1 MRKKNKAQVG
11 LQVPYKRTL
20 PQRSLSA
27 GLQSRFNFSPYQQS
41 SQGFFPSYI
50 TASTNFP
57 YTYGTLPYLN
67 KRSIQTDLGGDYET
81 FQSMSGDLSKDL
93 RNRIKTSALDLGLDK
108 GLGNFGNVRYQ
119 GTITPD
125 LNLKQAFDPRNFSYT
140 NQFGDEGIRG
150 SLAFSP
156 KNYATAEVGVGQNL
170 SIGYNRAKDE
180 QGRINTVTGKFN
192 PGGPFSM
199 EYSQQYRPGN
209 TIMNQRVTGNINT
222 DGFTASGYRNINQEE
237 GKTYGGSFAKNTG
250 PVTYG
255 ASANYG
261 PQGLSNL
268 NANLAAEDF
277 YNLGYSR
284 NRLDDGF
291 ENTINAGFNF
301 NPFNIN
307 YSRTYIPGQEGSQ
320 TIGGR
325 YQGEKGSFDI
335 SKNLS
340 GENAGTYT
348 GSLTKKIGNLNLS
361 GSGSGTKQ
369 KVQDYKIS
377 AGLNIPVN
385 KGTFDITGSYGRERD
400 EMGNFG
406 KPNYNFGL
414 KYGYTF
420 KKGGS
425 VSKNKTKLKQTYFK
439 KIK

>member
-1 MRKKNKAQVG
+1 MRKKKAQVG
-11 LQVPYKRTL
+11 MQN
-20 PQRSLSA
+20 
-27 GLQSRFNFSPYQQS
+27 RFNFNPYQE
-41 SQGFFPSYI
+41 GERRFLPSYL
-50 TASTNFP
+50 TASTNLP

-67 KRSIQTDLGGDYET
+67 QRTVQTDLGGDYES
-81 FQSMSGDLSKDL
+81 FRSMSGDLSRDL
-93 RNRIKTSALDLGLDK
+93 RERINTSTANIGLDK
-108 GLGNFGNVRYQ
+108 NFGRLGNVGYQ

-125 LNLKQAFDPRNFSYT
+125 LNLKQTFDPRNFTYT
-140 NQFGDEGIRG
+140 NQFGNQGLRG
-150 SLAFSP
+150 SLAYSP
-156 KNYATAEVGVGQNL
+156 KNYTTAEVGVGQDL

-209 TIMNQRVTGNINT
+209 TIMNQRVAGNLNT
-222 DGFTASGYRNINQEE
+222 DGFTASGYRNINQEQ
-237 GKTYGGSFAKNTG
+237 GKTYGGSFAKTKG

-261 PQGLSNL
+261 PEGLTNL
-268 NANLAAEDF
+268 NANLSAEDF

-284 NRLDDGF
+284 NRVGEGF
-291 ENTINAGFNF
+291 ENTVNAGFNF
-301 NPFNIN
+301 NPFNVN
-307 YSRTYIPGQEGSQ
+307 YSKTYTSGQEGSQ
-320 TIGGR
+320 TIGGG
-325 YQGEKGSFDI
+325 YQGEKGSFNL

-348 GSLTKKIGNLNLS
+348 SSLSKKIGNLNLS

-369 KVQDYKIS
+369 KVQDYKLT

-385 KGTFDITGSYGRERD
+385 KGTFDITGSYGRSRNE
-400 EMGNFG
+400 EGSFG
-406 KPNYNFGL
+406 KPEYNLGL

-425 VSKNKTKLKQTYFK
+425 VTKTKTKLKQAYSK
-439 KIK
+439 KRK